1 MKNQPELST
10 LQKKWLLEE
19 PVERS
24 KKYYWRGLG
33 VVCLVLLL
41 GGSDP
46 LPELPSNV
54 IELADDA
61 SEICEEAV
69 ESPLESECSESVWKA
84 CEEARIFWQAIPPRN
99 DDINMWPEEEKA
111 RFLPHN
117 YVCRVAHTAELA
129 EISAVLEDKYGG
141 EIWEKIPESD
151 WCGNIDCYRIYYPA
165 SVYDEGFWRRIVPYE
180 IYPST
185 DFWRFR
191 VYISYASWSYS
202 RGDQFEDLRAPRQ
215 WIDTIG
221 DLKNDRNIPMS
232 YSAKASIGSLFE
244 NISSLIQIYDIWP
257 INNTAYSSQAM
268 PRHFWPERLFGN
280 YRSVEQAP
288 WVVSGA
294 DSEEVL
300 LCQRALV
307 AVRVGQVGWEGDIDR
322 CRSEAASC
330 DSDLASIRQYCESLA
345 VLAEMERMWQLLP
358 GVCAAVQDLGT
369 VDDECRRAALEIC
382 GVDEEEREGL
392 DRFLKRRFYD
402 IHNSACA
409 IARPLEAH
417 LGIEER
423 EDNDRIP
430 RTYHR

>member
-1 MKNQPELST
+1 MRKQQELST
-10 LQKKWLLEE
+10 LQKRWLLEE
-19 PVERS
+19 PAERG
-24 KKYYWRGLG
+24 KRYYWRGLG

-54 IELADDA
+54 IELADEA
-61 SEICEEAV
+61 SEICGEAV

-84 CEEARIFWQAIPPRN
+84 CEKARIFWQAIPPRN
-99 DDINMWPEEEKA
+99 DDIDVWSVEEKA

-117 YVCRVAHTAELA
+117 YICRVAHTAELA
-129 EISAVLEDKYGG
+129 EMSAVVEDKYGG

-151 WCGNIDCYRIYYPA
+151 WCANIDCYRYYYPA

-180 IYPST
+180 VYPST

-191 VYISYASWSYS
+191 VYVSYASWDFG
-202 RGDQFEDLRAPRQ
+202 RGVRFEDLRTSRQ
-215 WIDTIG
+215 WIDAVG
-221 DLKNDRNIPMS
+221 DLRDDRDIPMT
-232 YSAKASIGSLFE
+232 YSTKASISSLFE
-244 NISSLIQIYDIWP
+244 NISRLIRIYDIWP
-257 INNTAYSSQAM
+257 IQASPLYEAM
-268 PRHFWPERLFGN
+268 PRHFWPERLFGS
-280 YRSVEQAP
+280 YRSIEQTP
-288 WVVSGA
+288 WVISEA

-307 AVRVGQVGWEGDIDR
+307 AARVGQVGWEGDIDR
-322 CRSEAASC
+322 CKSDAAGC
-330 DSDLASIRQYCESLA
+330 DGGLTSIRQYCESLA
-345 VLAEMERMWQLLP
+345 VLAEMERKWQLLP
-358 GVCAAVQDLGT
+358 SVCAATQDLGT

-409 IARPLEAH
+409 IARPLEVYLESEQQA
-417 LGIEER
+417 
-423 EDNDRIP
+423 
-430 RTYHR
+430 